1 MQEEVE
7 SKSVNLAVRTTT
19 VTARV
24 LYQALR
30 SYMQDTKNM
39 VANSRARAQTRQQM
53 KLTKQ
58 QIKAAGKNTPVRGK
72 QTVKQLMSHGQNVDC
87 TDISKEDIK
96 DFKRVAN
103 KYGLDFAIVKDKQS
117 ERPMYTVFFKA
128 RDDKVLEKVMDHFA
142 MKEIIL
148 DGKEEKVKPSIRRS
162 ERSRSDEH
170 KEIKEG
176 SASEYPFCIGRCDS
190 YKPWRSMEACCRR

>member
-72 QTVKQLMSHGQNVDC
+72 QTVKQLMSQGQNVDC
-87 TDISKEDIK
+87 TNISKEDIK

-117 ERPMYTVFFKA
+117 ETPMYTVFFKA
-128 RDDKVLEKVMDHFA
+128 RDDKVLEKVMNHFA

-148 DGKEEKVKPSIRRS
+148 DGKEEKVKPSILEKLRHFKEVVKNTPRKDKEKRKEQ
-162 ERSRSDEH
+162 ER
-170 KEIKEG
+170 
-176 SASEYPFCIGRCDS
+176 
-190 YKPWRSMEACCRR
+190 

>member
-72 QTVKQLMSHGQNVDC
+72 QTV
-87 TDISKEDIK
+87 
-96 DFKRVAN
+96 R
-103 KYGLDFAIVKDKQS
+103 
-117 ERPMYTVFFKA
+117 
-128 RDDKVLEKVMDHFA
+128 
-142 MKEIIL
+142 
-148 DGKEEKVKPSIRRS
+148 
-162 ERSRSDEH
+162 
-170 KEIKEG
+170 
-176 SASEYPFCIGRCDS
+176 
-190 YKPWRSMEACCRR
+190 

>member
-72 QTVKQLMSHGQNVDC
+72 QTVKQLMSQGQNVDC
-87 TDISKEDIK
+87 TDISKEDIN
-96 DFKRVAN
+96 V
-103 KYGLDFAIVKDKQS
+103 
-117 ERPMYTVFFKA
+117 ET
-128 RDDKVLEKVMDHFA
+128 MDA
-142 MKEIIL
+142 DVSL
-148 DGKEEKVKPSIRRS
+148 DGTQTIEFETNTELSPPA
-162 ERSRSDEH
+162 E
-170 KEIKEG
+170 
-176 SASEYPFCIGRCDS
+176 
-190 YKPWRSMEACCRR
+190 

>member
-53 KLTKQ
+53 
-58 QIKAAGKNTPVRGK
+58 
-72 QTVKQLMSHGQNVDC
+72 
-87 TDISKEDIK
+87 
-96 DFKRVAN
+96 
-103 KYGLDFAIVKDKQS
+103 
-117 ERPMYTVFFKA
+117 
-128 RDDKVLEKVMDHFA
+128 
-142 MKEIIL
+142 
-148 DGKEEKVKPSIRRS
+148 
-162 ERSRSDEH
+162 
-170 KEIKEG
+170 
-176 SASEYPFCIGRCDS
+176 
-190 YKPWRSMEACCRR
+190 

>member
-30 SYMQDTKNM
+30 SYVQDTKNQM
-39 VANSRARAQTRQQM
+39 ASHRARAQTKQQM

-58 QIKAAGKNTPVRGK
+58 QMKAASKNAPVRGK
-72 QTVKQLMSHGQNVDC
+72 QTVKQLMSQGQNVDC

-96 DFKRVAN
+96 DFKKVAN
-103 KYGLDFAIVKDKQS
+103 KYGLDFAIVKDKES
-117 ERPMYTVFFKA
+117 PTPMYTVFFKA

-142 MKEIIL
+142 AKQVIL
-148 DGKEEKVKPSIRRS
+148 DGNEEKKKPSILEKLNHFKEVVKNTPRKDKEKRKEQ
-162 ERSRSDEH
+162 ER
-170 KEIKEG
+170 
-176 SASEYPFCIGRCDS
+176 
-190 YKPWRSMEACCRR
+190 